1 MANDPK
7 SDLNLG
13 GSRTSYVITDLKSG
27 IAAMRQETALLK
39 QEWSSV
45 VQTMGTGVARM
56 SGGGFGGQSSNQVA
70 PNPVFHI
77 PGQDNNGGGSGGNNQ
92 LFALPGGGGGGG
104 GNGPTVIAGGGSYWE
119 RHGAAGSNLSNAAV
133 SGGGVLYGAG
143 LALGAANSTSDMVQA
158 QLLMTRAYANMPVTG
173 NTLFNAGP
181 LTGGGFT
188 GVNNPLLPTAM
199 TPINTILSTGSSNNA
214 LRAGYNYVNDA
225 MMRFAAGGAMND
237 KMDAI
242 NALTAAQSYGIGGP
256 NFLMGANGDFSGS
269 VAQGVSN
276 ISNLVQGVGGTGA
289 MRAYGVMQQGKN
301 VNMLRGVG
309 IQIRDAQGNMK
320 PPDQIIDDLWKK
332 ICRDYSGAYGA
343 SKSPSEKE
351 LLIAFQPGNSMDS
364 LIGNLFGDDPMVYM
378 LVKNGLIF
386 KARQTASGGDTAINA
401 ANALSANMT
410 TQAVQAFNY
419 GNSIATQG
427 LGMTASS
434 GAAGFTATKMTLTDM
449 GNAANRDPITATA
462 IKMMNGLAAVLQTL
476 GSAGNG
482 IGSKFM
488 GLLANLA
495 GAKADGGPTNAAN
508 TYLVGEK
515 GPELFVP
522 NVNGTIIPNN
532 ALPLN
537 YKGARAGG
545 GQVSIN
551 EFSTDILNKLG
562 APVTPENLAGLEDWA
577 NWEGGV
583 VNGLA
588 NANQNPIG
596 AYNPW
601 DTTMP
606 WSGATNINSVGVK
619 AYSSLS
625 DGEAAT
631 LATLNQA
638 NMKPIR
644 DVLMSGNASLSDI
657 EAAIAST
664 PWGTKFGGSSGANSN
679 SQAGSTLAD
688 LSSQIS
694 TALTEQF
701 GGQYA
706 QAFLNY
712 LGQDAFGAGA
722 LLATPSGSTTTS
734 GTSTS
739 GGGTGTTNNYGGIT
753 FNLNIPGADPQQ
765 VKGIIDDYL
774 SQLKSGSVVA
784 TQ

>member
-92 LFALPGGGGGGG
+92 LFALPGGSGGGGG

-133 SGGGVLYGAG
+133 PGGGVLYGAG
-143 LALGAANSTSDMVQA
+143 LALGSANSTSDMVQT
-158 QLLMTRAYANMPVTG
+158 QLLLTRAYANMPITG
-173 NTLFNAGP
+173 STLFNSGQMTA
-181 LTGGGFT
+181 T
-188 GVNNPLLPTAM
+188 GVSNPLLETAM
-199 TPINTILSTGSSNNA
+199 ARINGNKANQNLV
-214 LRAGYNYVNDA
+214 AGYNYANDT
-225 MMRFAAGGAMND
+225 MMRFAAAGAMND

-242 NALTAAQSYGIGGP
+242 NALTAAQSYGITSP
-256 NFLMGANGDFSGS
+256 NFLMGAGGDFNGS
-269 VAQGVSN
+269 VAQGVAN
-276 ISNLVQGVGGTGA
+276 VSNLAPGIGGTGA

-301 VNMLRGVG
+301 VNMLKGVG
-309 IQIRDAQGNMK
+309 IQIRDANGNLK

-332 ICRDYSGAYGA
+332 ICRDYSGAYGGN
-343 SKSPSEKE
+343 KSPSERE
-351 LLIAFQPGNSMDS
+351 LLIAFQPGNSMDAM
-364 LIGNLFGDDPMVYM
+364 IGNLFGDDAMVYT

-386 KARQTASGGDTAINA
+386 KARQTASGGSTAINA
-401 ANALSANMT
+401 ANALEANMT
-410 TQAVQAFNY
+410 TSAVQSFNY

-427 LGMTASS
+427 LGMTAST
-434 GAAGFTATKMTLTDM
+434 GAAGFYATKMTLTDM
-449 GNAANRDPITATA
+449 GNAANQNPVSAAA

-482 IGSKFM
+482 IGGKFM

-495 GAKADGGPTNAAN
+495 GAKAEGGPTNAAN

-551 EFSTDILNKLG
+551 DFSTDILNKLG
-562 APVTPENLAGLEDWA
+562 APVTSENLAGLADWA

-583 VNGLA
+583 INGIA
-588 NANQNPIG
+588 NAKQKNP
-596 AYNPW
+596 ASYNPW
-601 DTTMP
+601 DTTWNMP
-606 WSGATNINSVGVK
+606 GATSINSVGVR
-619 AYSSLS
+619 AYANLS
-625 DGEAAT
+625 DGET
-631 LATLNQA
+631 ATLNTLRQA

-644 DVLMSGNASLSDI
+644 DVLMSGNATIDEI

-664 PWGTKFGGSSGANSN
+664 PWGTKFGLTSSGASSN
-679 SQAGSTLAD
+679 DTAGSTLAD

-694 TALTEQF
+694 DALTQQF

-739 GGGTGTTNNYGGIT
+739 GGTGTTNNYGGVT

-765 VKGIIDDYL
+765 IKGIIDDYL